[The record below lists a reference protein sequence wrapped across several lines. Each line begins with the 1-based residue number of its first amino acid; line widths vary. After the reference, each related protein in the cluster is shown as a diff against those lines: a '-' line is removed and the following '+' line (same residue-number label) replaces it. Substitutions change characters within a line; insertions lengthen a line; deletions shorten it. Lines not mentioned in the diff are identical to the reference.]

1 MVISAAGIAGTI
13 GRRWF
18 LFFEGFSPADAV
30 FANAKLLA
38 AAVAAWDNMIVFDL
52 ACENNH
58 PFEGWFGSADDF
70 EVQTR
75 AGDIACPVCGSV
87 GITRQ
92 LSAPYV
98 NTRSGGRKDEDAQMV
113 SVANAAR
120 QLKQKFIEHVLSNTE
135 DVGSRFPE
143 EARRIY
149 YKETPER
156 AIRGTA
162 TSQEVGNLKDEG
174 IDVMAIPGTPALP
187 EKLH

>member
-1 MVISAAGIAGTI
+1 
-13 GRRWF
+13 
-18 LFFEGFSPADAV
+18 
-30 FANAKLLA
+30 
-38 AAVAAWDNMIVFDL
+38 MIVFDL
-52 ACENNH
+52 ACDNNH

-70 EVQTR
+70 ALQAK

-87 GITRQ
+87 EVARQ

-98 NTRSGGRKDEDAQMV
+98 KTRSGSNAAEESQMV
-113 SVANAAR
+113 AVANAA
-120 QLKQKFIEHVLSNTE
+120 QELKKKFIEHVLSSTE
-135 DVGSRFPE
+135 DVGHRFPE
-143 EARRIY
+143 EARRIF

-162 TSQEVGNLKDEG
+162 SSQEVGELKGEG